1 MILQVPSTPVKQTTP
16 HISSS
21 KCVSFYK
28 TSSGR
33 IARQLLKE
41 LRRRLRRYMRNN
53 RWLMIK
59 GMVIRWSMQRWYRCW
74 SGKKR
79 LKKGIKKRRGTT
91 NK

>member
-1 MILQVPSTPVKQTTP
+1 MILQVQSTPDKQTTP

-21 KCVSFYK
+21 KCASFYK
-28 TSSGR
+28 TSLER

-41 LRRRLRRYMRNN
+41 LRWLLRRYKRNN

-79 LKKGIKKRRGTT
+79 LKKVIKKRRGTM